1 MTMAHAISSHR
12 GLLSVI
18 VPAFNEAGQIERCV
32 AETAAALDELGV
44 AYEIVI
50 VDDGS
55 DDGTADLAR
64 AAAAG
69 QPRVRVT
76 GHDVNLGKGSAL
88 IRGTATALG
97 DLVLFVDADLEVHP
111 RQVALLYDE
120 LVSRDL
126 DVVIGSKLHPD
137 SQLDYPR
144 SRRVLSIGYY
154 LLVRLLFRLPVR
166 DTQTG
171 LKLYR
176 IEPLRRVVPR
186 LVVKRFAHDLEVL
199 VNLRRLG
206 YRIGEAPVVVTRAR
220 PFPRIGAP
228 DVHRVAHDTA
238 AIWYRTYILRYYDRV
253 GAEADRLLGLTPR
266 LDPDDLERLLGP
278 ADGSAELERVPA
290 TTGLDDGER
299 EAQSA

>member
-1 MTMAHAISSHR
+1 MTAALSSHR
-12 GLLSVI
+12 GLLSVV
-18 VPAFNEAGQIERCV
+18 VPAFNEAAQIQRCV
-32 AETAAALDELGV
+32 EETTAALDELGV

-111 RQVALLYDE
+111 RQVALLYEE
-120 LVSRDL
+120 LLARRL

-144 SRRVLSIGYY
+144 SRRLLSVGYY

-176 IEPLRRVVPR
+176 ADALRRVAPR

-199 VNLRRLG
+199 VIMRRLG

-228 DVHRVAHDTA
+228 DIHRVAHDTA
-238 AIWYRTYILRYYDRV
+238 AIWYRTYVLRHYDRV
-253 GAEADRLLGLTPR
+253 GARIDTLLELTPR
-266 LDPDDLERLLGP
+266 LDPEELERLLG
-278 ADGSAELERVPA
+278 AAGSAELDGLAAVP
-290 TTGLDDGER
+290 GVDDGER
-299 EAQSA
+299 EAKSP